1 MANSIIHPSDED
13 DDAPAAYRLS
23 RQLDEK
29 DRLKRRSSSSSS
41 ISSSL
46 SSSTSSSA
54 NSKNDQEMNIRNRKG
69 IKKRSSAQTFKA
81 TTAKICSSVIET
93 KISDQ
98 SSSSIS
104 RISSTELGHVE
115 ESNSLINSDE
125 SSNNGEVQ
133 NNTKQLA
140 ASNEQCNSTEFG
152 KVENVDKIV
161 DSDNGKGTALPR
173 NKRRR
178 QELLEQLESVEKE
191 IARKRL

>member
-1 MANSIIHPSDED
+1 LANSIIHPSDED

-23 RQLDEK
+23 RQLDENK

-93 KISDQ
+93 KKSDQ

-152 KVENVDKIV
+152 KVENVEKV

-191 IARKRL
+191 IARKR

>member
-23 RQLDEK
+23 RQLDENK

-93 KISDQ
+93 KKSDQ

-152 KVENVDKIV
+152 KVENVEKV

-191 IARKRL
+191 IARKR